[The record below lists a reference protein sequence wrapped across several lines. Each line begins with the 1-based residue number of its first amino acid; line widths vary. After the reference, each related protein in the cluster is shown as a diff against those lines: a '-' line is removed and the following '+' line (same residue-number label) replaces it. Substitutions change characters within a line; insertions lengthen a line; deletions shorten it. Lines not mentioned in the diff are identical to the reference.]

1 MPDHGNP
8 IQDMKYSAGNVSNLL
23 WYVETRE
30 TARLLQK
37 RTMEETLHLVM
48 EENLYQQ
55 RSRTRLLR
63 EFQCIRK
70 RLEALPESLVKSLPE
85 MDINTS
91 KLVVLIGAMATDR
104 LLFELLYEVYGDHL
118 RLGIEALR
126 NTDILLF
133 FQRKAEQSAVVAGW
147 SQSAIQKLKQTYVK
161 YMLEA
166 GLISNVDKYTKRI
179 HRIYVSPEVKNILSD
194 EDMEVFL
201 YALTGER

>member
-1 MPDHGNP
+1 M
-8 IQDMKYSAGNVSNLL
+8 
-23 WYVETRE
+23 
-30 TARLLQK
+30 
-37 RTMEETLHLVM
+37 
-48 EENLYQQ
+48 
-55 RSRTRLLR
+55 
-63 EFQCIRK
+63 
-70 RLEALPESLVKSLPE
+70 
-85 MDINTS
+85 
-91 KLVVLIGAMATDR
+91 
-104 LLFELLYEVYGDHL
+104 YGDHL